1 MIEIKTCVACGSVAR
16 RGVRGRV
23 KCKNPRCQMMG
34 PKNDRLGE
42 KWNKL
47 PRREQGRAARR
58 TPAYQRKG
66 KSKVE
71 AKPDS
76 AEGGES

>member
-16 RGVRGRV
+16 MGVRGRV
-23 KCKNPRCQMMG
+23 KCKNTRCQMTG
-34 PKNDRLGE
+34 PKNDRRGE

-58 TPAYQRKG
+58 TPAHQRKG
-66 KSKVE
+66 VVDVAEQPVE
-71 AKPDS
+71 V
-76 AEGGES
+76 EGGEA